1 MEIKGAAVVNT
12 LPPYGHV
19 IAAEKWRN
27 STLLQGLKG
36 ERSTIFFS
44 ILGYKLYFIRFLLV
58 QLLHSRNKWILSNDV
73 LTLLEDSR
81 T

>member
-27 STLLQGLKG
+27 SMLLHGLKG
-36 ERSTIFFS
+36 KKSTICF
-44 ILGYKLYFIRFLLV
+44 YFRI
-58 QLLHSRNKWILSNDV
+58 
-73 LTLLEDSR
+73 
-81 T
+81 

>member
-27 STLLQGLKG
+27 SMLLQGLKG
-36 ERSTIFFS
+36 ERSTIIF
-44 ILGYKLYFIRFLLV
+44 YFRIIVVFHQV
-58 QLLHSRNKWILSNDV
+58 F
-73 LTLLEDSR
+73 
-81 T
+81 